1 MWLRPCLATE
11 QAVKKGVYAKM
22 ATISASAVKDLRE
35 KTGVGMMEAKK
46 ALEEAGGEF
55 EKAVDILRKKGLS
68 AAAKKASRVAAEGM
82 IASSIQ
88 NSGKTGVLIEV
99 NSETDFVAKNEEFQK
114 FAKGLAELVA
124 AKKPADVAAL
134 SLLTIDGD
142 NIEARR
148 NALVQKIG
156 ENIAIR
162 RFQSYETSG
171 QIAVYLHGNRIGVM
185 VDYSGGNEQL
195 GKDIAMHIAA
205 ANPQFLN
212 RETVPADILARE
224 RSVYEGQA
232 KESGKPAAVIGKI
245 VEGKLEKFY
254 SDSCLMDQIYIKDPD
269 GKLKVRDV
277 LKKSGDNTVINRFVR
292 FQLGE
297 GIEKKKENFADEVA
311 AQLK

>member
-1 MWLRPCLATE
+1 
-11 QAVKKGVYAKM
+11 M

-46 ALEEAGGEF
+46 ALEEAGGDF

-68 AAAKKASRVAAEGM
+68 AAAKKAARVASEGM
-82 IASSIQ
+82 IAASIL
-88 NSGKTGVLIEV
+88 NNGKVGALTEV

-114 FAKGLAELVA
+114 FARGLAELVA
-124 AKKPADVAAL
+124 SQKPSDVATLSQL
-134 SLLTIDGD
+134 SLGGENVETK
-142 NIEARR
+142 R

-162 RFQSYETSG
+162 RFVCYETSG
-171 QIAVYLHGNRIGVM
+171 RIAIYLHGNRIGVM
-185 VDYSGGNEQL
+185 VDYSDGDEQL

-212 RETVPADILARE
+212 RETVPAEVLGRE
-224 RSVYEGQA
+224 RAVYEAQA

-245 VEGKLEKFY
+245 IDGKLEKFY
-254 SDSCLMDQIYIKDPD
+254 TDTCLVDQIYIKDPD
-269 GKLKVRDV
+269 GKLRIRDV
-277 LKKSGDNTVINRFVR
+277 LKKAGPNVVINRFVR
-292 FQLGE
+292 YQLGE
-297 GIEKKKENFADEVA
+297 GIEKKKESFAEEVA